1 MNLSEALPSTVL
13 AIQSV
18 RRTHNAQLCHCRM
31 SLSCLFGCQKN
42 YLAQYN
48 RAKWSAGVRCV
59 SDWAISLFT
68 FSDEDESDVISDAA
82 ISWCNA
88 ALILLIMF
96 QADVVWEG
104 EEHTAKS
111 ENWTKALKW
120 NHCSLCVCVCVCL
133 YRCVSECLCAWVS
146 VCVWQEDG
154 W

>member
-1 MNLSEALPSTVL
+1 MNRDVLIKFWLKWIFQRHFPPTVL

-18 RRTHNAQLCHCRM
+18 SRTHNAQLCHYRM

-42 YLAQYN
+42 YVAQYN
-48 RAKWSAGVRCV
+48 RAKWSVGVWCV
-59 SDWAISLFT
+59 SDWAVSLFT
-68 FSDEDESDVISDAA
+68 FSNEDESDVISDAA

-104 EEHTAKS
+104 AEHTEKS

-120 NHCSLCVCVCVCL
+120 SHCSLCACVCVCIG
-133 YRCVSECLCAWVS
+133 V
-146 VCVWQEDG
+146 
-154 W
+154 